1 MSSKVAQITK
11 NLRHQKWIE
20 EIRSCNNRPKG
31 MTISQW
37 CELNNVN
44 LHSYYW
50 HIHTLRQKGVDYAE
64 AAGIDLSAPQ
74 THFVELQPQATV
86 SLPANQ
92 DSVSTV
98 ASMVSIQI
106 GESVM
111 NIPESVSDEFL
122 QRIMNSLRS

>member
-1 MSSKVAQITK
+1 MSSKVAQVTR

-20 EIRSCNNRPKG
+20 EIRSCNSRPKG
-31 MTISQW
+31 MTVSQW

-50 HIHTLRQKGVDYAE
+50 HIHTLRQEGIDYAE
-64 AAGIDLSAPQ
+64 ASGIDLSAPQ
-74 THFVELQPQATV
+74 TAFVELKPPV

-92 DSVSTV
+92 IAAVE
-98 ASMVSIQI
+98 SMVTIHI

>member
-1 MSSKVAQITK
+1 
-11 NLRHQKWIE
+11 
-20 EIRSCNNRPKG
+20 
-31 MTISQW
+31 MTITQW

-50 HIHTLRQKGVDYAE
+50 HIHALRQKGIDYAE

-74 THFVELQPQATV
+74 TSFVELQPPVVV

-92 DSVSTV
+92 TSVSAV
-98 ASMVSIQI
+98 ASMVTIQI
-106 GESVM
+106 GECVM